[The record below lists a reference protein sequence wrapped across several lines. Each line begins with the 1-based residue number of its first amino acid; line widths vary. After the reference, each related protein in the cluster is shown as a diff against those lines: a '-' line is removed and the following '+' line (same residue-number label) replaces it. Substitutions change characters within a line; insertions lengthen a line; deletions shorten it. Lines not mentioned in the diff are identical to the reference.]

1 MNEER
6 MNEDYA
12 TENGSGSEAVVEAP
26 EEKSIEAP
34 AGSTDGSRNFPE
46 ITIKFGKGLCGD
58 PFTAKDG
65 KAYVEI
71 KIPNVDPGD
80 HRPWES
86 FILPAKRVHENKFGK
101 GLWAKIPENGS
112 TTLSRPQYQGKNEQ
126 GVPVWHYEKRNVTNQ
141 ELKALVESYKTKNR
155 SRESVTGSLKKG
167 KEIAEKEE
175 EAKSDEFHKVIGDEL
190 PFR

>member
-1 MNEER
+1 MNEEK
-6 MNEDYA
+6 MNENYE
-12 TENGSGSEAVVEAP
+12 TEYGNGSGAVMEAP
-26 EEKSIEAP
+26 EEKSTEAP
-34 AGSTDGSRNFPE
+34 AGNTEGSRNFPE

-71 KIPNVDPGD
+71 KISNVDPGD

-141 ELKALVESYKTKNR
+141 ELKALVESYKTRNR
-155 SRESVTGSLKKG
+155 DRESVTGSLKKG
-167 KEIAEKEE
+167 KEMLEKEA
-175 EAKSDEFHKVIGDEL
+175 EAKNDDFHKVIGDDL